1 MSSPTTDGNSASS
14 LLSKVLALGAVV
26 GGMAGAGAGL
36 GVVRFG
42 GPAAA
47 PTPVVQTAA
56 PMPNAGDAAEP
67 AAEASPPA
75 PKVGFRMGSVPP
87 DEPITSIKVTLA
99 VGGDGAELNEPVDL
113 HLGVGFPLRLYPL
126 GTDERAPS
134 FAAFPQKSSLE
145 RGTNF
150 VAPGQRAVFEF
161 HAQSGEPGA
170 DELRTTPQLLADL
183 KAGDLRQ
190 IGFASPARSAWVL
203 DGYEIEVNG
212 KLFAA
217 NDSVAHDAAGSRSG
231 LQEAMRKLQ
240 PEHEQLA
247 MQAADLAAYV
257 ATGLAGDADK
267 EDLKKKQEALAKS
280 APPINAL
287 AARLAGAAPWYEEK
301 NEAFKPAPTA
311 GTPLKNVEIT
321 LVAGGGDR
329 PGSRNP
335 VYLWAGG
342 LKYLLTSEADP
353 LADAS
358 DPQTFALSEDDLAR
372 SPLTKER
379 LATIGIGMLGND
391 QRFSRTPDRAKLER
405 IVVKGDGETLY
416 DSETKPGD
424 RQTLSGIWLQ
434 PPAHR
439 DENDALVVDAAT
451 PTEPYLW
458 KSGTTLPA
466 ADLAKADTLDETQPE
481 PAPVEPLARLPDG
494 SLPTAGA
501 LNVPDA
507 AVPTTGAMSPGATSG
522 TPSDPSSTPG
532 GTSPAGTDTAGGA
545 KPYGTDS
552 YGSTPEGGTPYGSSA
567 DGSSPYGNSPYGGT
581 PYGTTTYG
589 NSPYGTSPFSPP
601 ARRLGQG
608 LDYLSPLV
616 TPLFFGGGNSYGG
629 PYGNPYGSFGNPY
642 FGGGSPFGGSPYGG
656 PNAFGNTPNLAFVP
670 GTFVPAGVGTP
681 SSGTPTGGAANPANT
696 NNPNPVNP
704 ANVAPN
710 PAPAAVPAPTAPSI
724 TNVRINLAT
733 AVRDGDAAP
742 VSWQVV
748 GDASKVTSYR
758 VDLFGVLPHLAQPL
772 LSQPLTT
779 LTNIS
784 PPAVAAAGGA
794 QPMNAV
800 TPAIKAANAKLNG
813 AALTPAQNTYLYVQ
827 AKVTALSSGG
837 ADLASAF
844 SPLVPLYFADTPP
857 LGFGLSTGNL
867 FPNGLPSPPSY
878 MRIVGGNNQ
887 PWQSYDGTRDP
898 KTASSAW
905 LPAADTAA
913 HSAQI
918 FTTLGS
924 VAGATPWKDVVVRP
938 GGNGEVITVL
948 FEGFVPLP
956 NTIAPPGGGNLPAGL
971 RAVAHVGFVDGSATA
986 ADVATIQSA
995 ASVDFS
1001 GPSTLPLKKECFLLT
1016 TKQPLT
1022 LNRNDAGGP
1031 SPMLLLDMPLR
1042 FDKMTGPNP
1051 TVQSDTSYLDATRYA
1066 VTDWNPTVFR
1076 NGPQLVVRFGR
1087 LRLALP
1093 LGNAPPPNSV
1103 YVRLTYMI
1111 QLKAADL
1118 NTAVGIFGVRL
1129 VPDASP

>member
-1 MSSPTTDGNSASS
+1 MSSPATDGNSASS

-42 GPAAA
+42 GPATPPPPVAQNVA
-47 PTPVVQTAA
+47 PT
-56 PMPNAGDAAEP
+56 PNAGDADEP
-67 AAEASPPA
+67 AADASPPA

-145 RGTNF
+145 RGTNV
-150 VAPGQRAVFEF
+150 VAPGGRAVFEF
-161 HAQSGEPGA
+161 NAQAGEPGA
-170 DELRTTPQLLADL
+170 DELLTTPQLLADL

-217 NDSVAHDAAGSRSG
+217 NDSVAHDAAGSRTG
-231 LQEAMRKLQ
+231 LRESMRKLQ

-267 EDLKKKQEALAKS
+267 EDLRKKQEALAKS

-301 NEAFKPAPTA
+301 NEAFKPTPAA
-311 GTPLKNVEIT
+311 GTPLKNVEVT

-466 ADLAKADTLDETQPE
+466 AELAKADALDESKPE
-481 PAPVEPLARLPDG
+481 PAPVEPLALLPDG

-507 AVPTTGAMSPGATSG
+507 AVPTTGATSPGANSG
-522 TPSDPSSTPG
+522 TPSDPSSTPS
-532 GTSPAGTDTAGGA
+532 GTSPTGTDTAGGA

-552 YGSTPEGGTPYGSSA
+552 YGSTPEGGTPYGSSP
-567 DGSSPYGNSPYGGT
+567 SESSPYGGT

-589 NSPYGTSPFSPP
+589 SSPYGTSPFSPP
-601 ARRLGQG
+601 VRRLGQG
-608 LDYLSPLV
+608 LEYLSPLV

-642 FGGGSPFGGSPYGG
+642 GGGGSRFGGNPYGG

-670 GTFVPAGVGTP
+670 GVFVPAGAVTP
-681 SSGTPTGGAANPANT
+681 TSGTQTGGGPAANP
-696 NNPNPVNP
+696 VNGG
-704 ANVAPN
+704 AN
-710 PAPAAVPAPTAPSI
+710 PAPPAVPAPAAPSI
-724 TNVRINLAT
+724 TNVQVSPNIGM
-733 AVRDGDAAP
+733 VRDGDAVP
-742 VSWQVV
+742 VTWQVV

-758 VDLFGVLPHLAQPL
+758 VDLFGVLPHLSQPL
-772 LSQPLTT
+772 LSQPLATVP
-779 LTNIS
+779 NVN
-784 PPAVAAAGGA
+784 PPAVAAAGSA

-800 TPAIKAANAKLNG
+800 TPAIKAANARLNG

-827 AKVTALSSGG
+827 PKVTALSSDGSN
-837 ADLASAF
+837 LASAF
-844 SPLVPLYFADTPP
+844 GPLVPLYFAGTPQTVFAITP
-857 LGFGLSTGNL
+857 GNQWP
-867 FPNGLPSPPSY
+867 FGLPSPPSF
-878 MRIVGGNNQ
+878 MRIIAGKNQ
-887 PWQSYDGTRDP
+887 PWQSYAGFNDP
-898 KTASSAW
+898 QTASTAW
-905 LPAADTAA
+905 WPVANMAS

-918 FTTLGS
+918 FTAGLGTPGALPS
-924 VAGATPWKDVVVRP
+924 HYNVVARP
-938 GGNGEVITVL
+938 AGNGEIVTVL
-948 FEGFVPLP
+948 FEGWVSLP
-956 NTIAPPGGGNLPAGL
+956 NTITTPGGANLPAGL
-971 RAVAHVGFVDGSATA
+971 RAVAHVGFVGGSATA
-986 ADVATIQSA
+986 ADVANVQSA
-995 ASVDFS
+995 AEVDFA
-1001 GPSTLPLKKECFLLT
+1001 GPKVNVLQSTCFSMTTQNPLV
-1016 TKQPLT
+1016 
-1022 LNRNDAGGP
+1022 LNRTAGAGP
-1031 SPMLLLDMPLR
+1031 SPMLLIDMPLR
-1042 FDKMTGPNP
+1042 FDKMSAANP
-1051 TVQSDTSYLDATRYA
+1051 TVQSDTSYFDSARY
-1066 VTDWNPTVFR
+1066 TVDTWIPQAYQ
-1076 NGPQLVVRFGR
+1076 NGPRRITIINNPG
-1087 LRLALP
+1087 
-1093 LGNAPPPNSV
+1093 PPATNITITPPANSV

-1111 QLKAADL
+1111 QLNAADP